1 MSRLLCAT
9 VLAMFALTV
18 GSTPAYAADELEVSE
33 DGIVWRDSI
42 DDPLFDTPVHWVPGD
57 DETRQFWIR
66 NNSSSEGSWRMGVD
80 GLDSGL
86 FQSGDVD
93 IRVKAGGS
101 AWNSLESTGSPM
113 SGKLPAGEVMRFD
126 VNVKFDEASTNPSQN
141 EVLPLAFNFEVSEAI
156 GSAGETN
163 QDDVSGLNRT
173 GAELVPNLIL
183 AGTVASL
190 AGALLIVAIRRR
202 REPQRSER

>member
-1 MSRLLCAT
+1 
-9 VLAMFALTV
+9 
-18 GSTPAYAADELEVSE
+18 
-33 DGIVWRDSI
+33 
-42 DDPLFDTPVHWVPGD
+42 
-57 DETRQFWIR
+57 
-66 NNSSSEGSWRMGVD
+66 
-80 GLDSGL
+80 
-86 FQSGDVD
+86 
-93 IRVKAGGS
+93 
-101 AWNSLESTGSPM
+101 
-113 SGKLPAGEVMRFD
+113 MRFD